1 MKYNYI
7 INNIE
12 DIIGENVDY
21 NKFVN
26 ITDSSLA
33 AEDLK
38 GLGIIED
45 TKTKFHRIT
54 FCSDEKNLAQC
65 DYMLFTN
72 ENIGYISD
80 IDIHEDIRGNGI
92 GTEVRQYAI
101 EDLNVDKIYS
111 YPTNNIIKHICIK
124 QGFEPSNVNKSW
136 YVKK

>member
-21 NKFVN
+21 NKLVN

-38 GLGIIED
+38 ESGIIED
-45 TKTKFHRIT
+45 TKTKFYRIT
-54 FCSDEKNLAQC
+54 FYYDEKNLAQC

-80 IDIHEDIRGNGI
+80 VDIHKDIRGNGI
-92 GTEVRQYAI
+92 GTKVRKYAI
-101 EDLNVDKIYS
+101 EDLNVDEIYS
-111 YPTNNIIKHICIK
+111 YPTNNIIKHICRK
-124 QGFEPSNVNKSW
+124 QDFEPSKVDKSW
-136 YVKK
+136 YVKR